1 MKLIVGLGNPGSEY
15 TKTRHNAGFMV
26 LDVLAQR
33 HAGGAVARA
42 RFQSATV
49 EAMVGGTKCL
59 LAKPTTFMN
68 LSGRSVGE
76 ALRFYKLDPATDL
89 LVITDDVALDAGV
102 IRLRSAG
109 GAGGH
114 NGLKDIERMLGTDAY
129 ARLRVGVGA
138 PPAPV
143 SQVDWVLGRFSEDE
157 MVSVAPALDR
167 AADAAATW
175 ASEGIDTAMNRFNA
189 KAGGGGFKKAGTA
202 EEPSTA
208 GDSRPGPAAK

>member
-33 HAGGAVARA
+33 HASGAVARA

-49 EAMVGGTKCL
+49 EAMVGQAKCL

-89 LVITDDVALDAGV
+89 LVITDDVALDPGV
-102 IRLRSAG
+102 IRLRGSG

-114 NGLKDIERMLGTDAY
+114 NGLKDIERMLGTDGY

-138 PPAPV
+138 PPAPI

-157 MVSVAPALDR
+157 MVSVGPALDR
-167 AADAAATW
+167 AADAAAAW
-175 ASEGIDTAMNRFNA
+175 AGEGIDTAMNRFNA
-189 KAGGGGFKKAGTA
+189 KAGGGGFKKPGPA
-202 EEPSTA
+202 EEASAA
-208 GDSRPGPAAK
+208 GDSRPGPHTT